1 MDIFETDRAR
11 IKRRLQAFLPILLL
25 AAVCLIFYLGITGAG
40 RETVTKEQTTLKRAL
55 EQGAIHTYALTGNY
69 PQNLE
74 ETLYIFGETGT
85 VKIGGK
91 STNNIDVW
99 DFADETEMDSA
110 NKHLEEATS
119 NVYGNGHTSLYA
131 DMIDA
136 IQKDRKP
143 YVDAVAGRN
152 ALEMVLAIYKSQKD
166 GMPVKLPLTN
176 FKSTDMTGEF

>member
-74 ETLYIFGETGT
+74 ELLTDYKISYDMNNKLSPRHSVHRIFVVMIFGLFLLFLLLMLLFGARAYSVSVADSQKNNNLYTASAYVTAKFRQHDTGT
-85 VKIGGK
+85 
-91 STNNIDVW
+91 D
-99 DFADETEMDSA
+99 
-110 NKHLEEATS
+110 
-119 NVYGNGHTSLYA
+119 
-131 DMIDA
+131 
-136 IQKDRKP
+136 QQ
-143 YVDAVAGRN
+143 
-152 ALEMVLAIYKSQKD
+152 IY
-166 GMPVKLPLTN
+166 
-176 FKSTDMTGEF
+176 

>member
-74 ETLYIFGETGT
+74 ELLTDY
-85 VKIGGK
+85 KISYDPDKFVVEYVPNSSNLLPSISVLILSQQKGGL
-91 STNNIDVW
+91 S
-99 DFADETEMDSA
+99 
-110 NKHLEEATS
+110 
-119 NVYGNGHTSLYA
+119 
-131 DMIDA
+131 
-136 IQKDRKP
+136 
-143 YVDAVAGRN
+143 
-152 ALEMVLAIYKSQKD
+152 
-166 GMPVKLPLTN
+166 
-176 FKSTDMTGEF
+176 